1 MPQNGDRRGQVLH
14 WNEVYGQFARAAA
27 SMPVEA
33 VDRDLAAMGYDLD
46 TLSAAIGRLGRR
58 TVAQAA
64 AGTSVACREE
74 RADAMPPPFPQPAPH
89 VVANARGRARHHGG
103 WRRGAR
109 RAVAGVVAVALL
121 AWLAVPISE
130 TGHLPTAAIAKSD
143 KQAHIRVA
151 EANAPGVA
159 EERDANSGSPHIAN
173 PPYAKA
179 ATPEKC
185 EGAYVQTKAVAAGDK
200 LAGIVAD
207 EKLIADDGE
216 DNGAHARAEDAERP
230 RLTAMARGQQPASVG

>member
-14 WNEVYGQFARAAA
+14 WNDVYGRFARAAA
-27 SMPVEA
+27 SMPVEE
-33 VDRDLAAMGYDLD
+33 VDRDLAAMGYDLGR
-46 TLSAAIGRLGRR
+46 LSGAIGRLGRR
-58 TVAQAA
+58 TGAQA
-64 AGTSVACREE
+64 AGTSAAWEE

-89 VVANARGRARHHGG
+89 VVASARGRARHRAG

-143 KQAHIRVA
+143 KQAHVRIA
-151 EANAPGVA
+151 EASAPGVA
-159 EERDANSGSPHIAN
+159 VERDANSGSPHIAN

-179 ATPEKC
+179 AIPEKC